1 MRQRIACNRCL
12 AALRPGDT
20 LKFTKIDRTGRS
32 LAHLVDVTMVLSERG
47 VNVVAL
53 DTGVINTHHRG
64 AIKAVAR
71 RRFAEAAAWQQM
83 SAFLALRG
91 KLDE

>member
-1 MRQRIACNRCL
+1 LRQRIACNRCL

-53 DTGVINTHHRG
+53 DTGVISTTTAGRSRPSRG
-64 AIKAVAR
+64 GDSPR
-71 RRFAEAAAWQQM
+71 RPLGSR
-83 SAFLALRG
+83 
-91 KLDE
+91 